1 MDRGFLSQ
9 KGSRVGRGV
18 KEKLVSTGVKLVN
31 RTKSNTDAGTGLITK
46 SDETLNDANP
56 LKEVVS
62 PSVIDEHVAME
73 VQSPL
78 VAQTYS
84 VQSHVVEE
92 NVAVEC
98 PVVNTPDVGPYLPL
112 LTHEANSAANAPGKP
127 SYATATGKPNRK
139 KVNVRTLF
147 TPGGNGIDVV
157 VPVESIHAISAR
169 FDNTAYGFFF
179 GKKVAYLVVA
189 NYEDVSTV
197 PFWVKPYGIPVTAFS
212 KDGLSSIATKLGT
225 PLMLDSYTSDMCM
238 KSWGRLSY
246 ARVMIEL
253 RADVE
258 LKDNIVMAMPKITK
272 EGHYTCNVWVE
283 YEWKPPRCLSRKVF
297 GHIHEECSK
306 NIGAGEKKTVKKLSQ
321 TSQGVLVDP
330 KIGKLR
336 LLDNDGNPL
345 VPTGIVESD
354 SVVEVIFDDTANL
367 RISTSGKYRSE
378 KGYGTNSLL
387 EQ

>member
-9 KGSRVGRGV
+9 KGSRVGR
-18 KEKLVSTGVKLVN
+18 E
-31 RTKSNTDAGTGLITK
+31 

-73 VQSPL
+73 VKSPL
-78 VAQTYS
+78 VAQTYL

-92 NVAVEC
+92 NVVVEC
-98 PVVNTPDVGPYLPL
+98 PVVNTPDVGPYPPLPR
-112 LTHEANSAANAPGKP
+112 HEANSAANAPGKP

-139 KVNVRTLF
+139 KVNVHTLF
-147 TPGGNGIDVV
+147 TLGGNGIDVV

-169 FDNTAYGFFF
+169 FDNTAYGFFL
-179 GKKVAYLVVA
+179 GKKVAYPVVA
-189 NYEDVSTV
+189 NYD
-197 PFWVKPYGIPVTAFS
+197 
-212 KDGLSSIATKLGT
+212 DLSSIATKLGT

-238 KSWGRLSY
+238 KSWGRSSY

-253 RADVE
+253 RVDVE
-258 LKDNIVMAMPKITK
+258 LKDNIV
-272 EGHYTCNVWVE
+272 
-283 YEWKPPRCLSRKVF
+283 VF
-297 GHIHEECSK
+297 GHIHEECPR
-306 NIGAGEKKTVKKLSQ
+306 NISAGEKKTVKKLSQ
-321 TSQGVLVDP
+321 TSRGVLVDP
-330 KIGKLR
+330 KIGFKPQKEYRTISKKPNASSSGNKKKSGGKLR

-345 VPTGIVESD
+345 VPTDIIESN

-367 RISTSGKYRSE
+367 RISTSGKDRSE